1 MAVQIHSNWDYYRDF
16 CSTQECCAQCL
27 QTAGKA
33 TGLIM
38 KVVRKC
44 RAAAQEAALL
54 LTAVAQRDATIH
66 EQVKQLAVCQ
76 KRLQALAAG
85 KLSDCVS

>member
-1 MAVQIHSNWDYYRDF
+1 
-16 CSTQECCAQCL
+16 
-27 QTAGKA
+27 
-33 TGLIM
+33 M
-38 KVVRKC
+38 KVVLKC